1 MNNVAQELRAGK
13 FPVSPC
19 GVAASLP
26 QSLACRDEQRQMTP
40 AGGLRLRHVP
50 LPGESAVGGV
60 MKLRLR
66 ARPDKTA
73 ARENLKAFCA
83 KMIERFAPPGA
94 QL

>member
-1 MNNVAQELRAGK
+1 
-13 FPVSPC
+13 
-19 GVAASLP
+19 
-26 QSLACRDEQRQMTP
+26 
-40 AGGLRLRHVP
+40 
-50 LPGESAVGGV
+50 

-73 ARENLKAFCA
+73 ARENPEPFCA